1 MEWGGVRDDGG
12 GRTSADREAVIRSA
26 ISRWRVGLIDTAAA
40 THLLTLRPGGDPLRP
55 GCAAMIEVARPAA
68 EDVLTRLRT
77 GGTFAFR
84 SLTPWAGA
92 AATAG
97 APATVPPPAPYL
109 LDTRMEPDDLEAA
122 LRVLTR
128 RSNMAALELGV
139 PVLYLAFGTLTWADR
154 ERAGYAS
161 PLLLVPVRLVATE
174 PEQPPMLEPTED
186 DPVINPALSLELARD
201 RITLPRLA
209 DLGQVTLSE
218 LLDRVRGAVAAKDGW
233 VVSETAVLSCFPPM
247 KEAMY
252 QDLLAHEDLVA
263 GHPAVRALAAGGRT
277 GSAPALSAITG
288 PAASTGAASTGAA
301 STGAASTGAASTG
314 AAGEDPPVVL
324 AADSAQRAC
333 IMAAVAGR
341 SFTLDGPPGT
351 GKSQTIANMIG
362 ALLHAGKTVLLVS
375 AKATALDVVAERL
388 TSAGLGGYL
397 LELHSDKAVRKAV
410 AASLASALDSV
421 PATPAAVPPGDTE
434 TARGQREKLREYA
447 HAVNRVR
454 DPLGCSVHDVL
465 AMIAS
470 LRSVPAAPAAGPA
483 PARLTAAVLGEIR
496 RTAAAL
502 AAAWRP
508 AAEGRSF
515 AWRGVAERGS
525 MDGRLYEAAS
535 ALETLARVARG
546 NQVLADAT
554 GLTRPSDAYVLAQL
568 LDHLLTWPEGVP
580 DEWLTVDTLD
590 VVEAAVTQ
598 VTSTLTAI
606 AARETQASRAAGV
619 PWSAI
624 PQRTALPAADG
635 AALVALKPA
644 GVDVSSLAAG
654 QITRLAT
661 EFSAGADL
669 LEKWHGTICGVAA
682 SLGLQP
688 PVTFSNANDLLTV
701 ARLTGELDRPERA
714 WLSVPG
720 QRAASNAAQALY
732 DAHRALAEAEAAAR
746 AYFTPDALRQDVA
759 GLATR
764 FANDYQGLGKLSA
777 AYRADK
783 RAVAAFTREGTA
795 EETAQGHLGLAAAWK
810 HAAGA
815 LADDESRHAAL
826 LGPHYAGPATDFTR
840 LDRALT
846 HAATAVRCAR
856 GQDLSRAAD
865 YIARD
870 AAPNGAMS
878 GTVAKAR
885 QQLSAWQAALAP
897 PPAIAPR
904 PELQNG
910 TIGEAIGWLRAHAE
924 PLHTATEFTRVIDA
938 VAGRPLTFGQARQL
952 VGLREAAES
961 ERERLAARDAIFQDV
976 CGQLYAGAATD
987 VVALRDALE
996 WARRLRTMITGGTG
1010 PLTPAHLDAVE
1021 SAVPT
1026 DRLAKAADAWQ
1037 EACAALLS
1045 AFSPLRRP
1053 ELAAELD
1060 DYSTGYQ
1067 LLEAMFNDPEG
1078 CAVWHA
1084 YQAARASLAGHGMGA
1099 SIDFC
1104 IAERIEPGLLP
1115 RVIERAFLQEWT
1127 DYQLRADPA
1136 LAPLR
1141 DAGRDALVDR
1151 YQQLDRALMT
1161 AAAEDV
1167 VAACN
1172 RRRPRDDTSESA
1184 VIRLEAAKKSGHL
1197 PVREF
1202 LDQARH
1208 LAQAVKPCVLATPL
1222 TVSQY
1227 LPPGL
1232 NFDVVIFDEAS
1243 QISPGDAINGVYRGT
1258 SVILA
1263 GDQRQLP
1270 PAGNS
1275 SGIASGNGEQWP
1287 AEFEGTP
1294 DLESILDIAKGS
1306 GAFGELTLRWHY
1318 RSRHEALIAFPNA
1331 AFYDGRLRPVPGSGP
1346 AADGG
1351 PEADGRPEAG
1361 LEVLHGE
1368 GAYRGPTARDNPGE
1382 AARVAQRVIHHYINR
1397 PDLSLGVVTFSE
1409 AQAEAIETA
1418 LGQARKL
1425 HPGLD
1430 RFFGTDRLRGFFV
1443 KSAADA
1449 QGDERDVL
1457 ILSVGFAP
1465 DEKGQVTTDFGPLS
1479 GPVGWRMVNVAITR
1493 ARHRAEIVASI
1504 RASDIPESFAGE
1516 GVKYLRRYL
1525 NHAAEAGPATIG
1537 GATSASGN
1545 GQ

>member
-1 MEWGGVRDDGG
+1 
-12 GRTSADREAVIRSA
+12 
-26 ISRWRVGLIDTAAA
+26 
-40 THLLTLRPGGDPLRP
+40 
-55 GCAAMIEVARPAA
+55 MIEVARPAA

-92 AATAG
+92 AATGDASG
-97 APATVPPPAPYL
+97 TVPPPAPYL

-128 RSNMAALELGV
+128 RSNMAALELGA
-139 PVLYLAFGTLTWADR
+139 PVLYLAFGTLTWTDR
-154 ERAGYAS
+154 DRAAYTS

-174 PEQPPMLEPTED
+174 PEQPPMLEPTQD
-186 DPVINPALSLELARD
+186 DPAINPALSLELARD

-209 DLGQVTLSE
+209 DLGQVTMSG
-218 LLDRVRGAVAAKDGW
+218 LLDRVREAVAAKDDW
-233 VVSETAVLSCFPPM
+233 MVSETAVLSCFPPM

-263 GHPAVRALAAGGRT
+263 AHPAVRALAAGGRT
-277 GSAPALSAITG
+277 GAEPALGAI
-288 PAASTGAASTGAA
+288 PRHAASTGE
-301 STGAASTGAASTG
+301 
-314 AAGEDPPVVL
+314 AGENPPVIL
-324 AADSAQRAC
+324 GADSAQRAC
-333 IMAAVAGR
+333 IMAALAGR
-341 SFTLDGPPGT
+341 SFTVDGPPGT

-375 AKATALDVVAERL
+375 EKAAALDVVAERL
-388 TSAGLGGYL
+388 TGAGLGGYL
-397 LELHSDKAVRKAV
+397 LELHSDTATRKAA

-421 PATPAAVPPGDTE
+421 PAAPVAVPPRDAE
-434 TARGQREKLREYA
+434 TARSQREQLREYA

-454 DPLGCSVHDVL
+454 DPLGYSVHDVL

-483 PARLTAAVLGEIR
+483 PVRPTTEVLGEIR

-515 AWRGVAERGS
+515 AWRGVAERGA

-546 NQVLADAT
+546 NQVLADVT
-554 GLTRPSDAYVLAQL
+554 GLTRPSDAHVLAQL

-598 VTSTLTAI
+598 VTGTLTAI

-624 PQRTALPAADG
+624 PERTALPAADG
-635 AALVALKPA
+635 AALAALKPA
-644 GVDVSSLAAG
+644 CADVSSLAAG
-654 QITRLAT
+654 QITRLAR
-661 EFSAGADL
+661 EFSAMADL
-669 LEKWHGTICGVAA
+669 LERWHGTICGLAA
-682 SLGLQP
+682 TLGLRP
-688 PVTFSNANDLLTV
+688 PVTFSDANDLLTV
-701 ARLTGELDRPERA
+701 ARLTGEPDRPERA

-720 QRAASNAAQALY
+720 QRAASSAAQALY
-732 DAHRALAEAEAAAR
+732 DAHRALAETEAAAR
-746 AYFTPDALRQDVA
+746 PYFTPDALRQDVA

-764 FANDYQGLGKLSA
+764 FANDHQGLGKLSA

-783 RAVAAFTREGTA
+783 KVVAAFTREGTA

-810 HAAGA
+810 HAAQA
-815 LADDESRHAAL
+815 LADAESRHAAL
-826 LGPHYAGPATDFTR
+826 LGPHYAGRATDFTR

-865 YIARD
+865 YVSRD
-870 AAPNGAMS
+870 AAPNGAVN
-878 GTVAKAR
+878 GTAAQAR
-885 QQLSAWQAALAP
+885 QQLSAWQAALAS

-910 TIGEAIGWLRAHAE
+910 TIREAYGWLRAHVE
-924 PLHTATEFTRVIDA
+924 PLRTAAEFTRVIDE

-952 VGLREAAES
+952 VALREAAES
-961 ERERLAARDAIFQDV
+961 ERAQLTARDAIFQDV

-996 WARRLRTMITGGTG
+996 WARRLRMMITGGTG

-1045 AFSPLRRP
+1045 AFSPQRRP

-1060 DYSTGYQ
+1060 DYSTGYR

-1084 YQAARASLAGHGMGA
+1084 YQAARALLAGHGMGA
-1099 SIDFC
+1099 AIEFC
-1104 IAERIEPGLLP
+1104 IAERIEPGQVP
-1115 RVIERAFLQEWT
+1115 RVIERAFWQEWT

-1136 LAPLR
+1136 LAALR

-1151 YQQLDRALMT
+1151 YQQFDRALMT
-1161 AAAEDV
+1161 SSAEDV
-1167 VAACN
+1167 IAACH
-1172 RRRPRDDTSESA
+1172 RRRPRQDTSESA
-1184 VIRLEAAKKSGHL
+1184 VIRMEAAKKSGHR
-1197 PVREF
+1197 PVREL

-1208 LAQAVKPCVLATPL
+1208 VTQAVKPCVLATPL

-1227 LPPGL
+1227 LPAGV

-1243 QISPGDAINGVYRGT
+1243 RISPADAINGIYRGN
-1258 SVILA
+1258 SVILV

-1270 PAGNS
+1270 PAGS
-1275 SGIASGNGEQWP
+1275 ASGVASGNGEPWP
-1287 AEFEGTP
+1287 AELEGTYDP
-1294 DLESILDIAKGS
+1294 ESILDAAQGC
-1306 GAFGELTLRWHY
+1306 GAFGDLALRWHY
-1318 RSRHEALIAFPNA
+1318 RSRHEALIAFSNA
-1331 AFYDGRLRPVPGSGP
+1331 TFYDGRLLLVPGLLPVPGGLLVP
-1346 AADGG
+1346 GG
-1351 PEADGRPEAG
+1351 GPEAG
-1361 LEVLHGE
+1361 LELFYGE

-1382 AARVAQRVIHHYINR
+1382 AARVAQRVIHHYTNR

-1409 AQAEAIETA
+1409 DQAEAIETA

-1425 HPGLD
+1425 RPGLD

-1443 KSAADA
+1443 KNAADA

-1457 ILSVGFAP
+1457 IMSVGFGP
-1465 DEKGQVTTDFGPLS
+1465 DEKGRVTTDFGPLS
-1479 GPVGWRMVNVAITR
+1479 GPVGWRMLNVAITR
-1493 ARHRAEIVASI
+1493 ARHRAEIVSSV
-1504 RASDIPESFAGE
+1504 RASDIPESVTGD
-1516 GVKYLRRYL
+1516 GVQQLRRYL
-1525 NHAAEAGPATIG
+1525 DYAAQAWPAAAT
-1537 GATSASGN
+1537 GAT
-1545 GQ
+1545 